1 MTLVEEDKEGRQVP
15 GKKRLY
21 PLPSKNCTDKV
32 KKTRNTLFMHI
43 TRGKKGQTQPE
54 INSTETKTWRVLRDG
69 VEASWVICVCY
80 LALQIN
86 FLPSS

>member
-1 MTLVEEDKEGRQVP
+1 MILVEEDKEECL

-21 PLPSKNCTDKV
+21 RAEAKIVLDKV
-32 KKTRNTLFMHI
+32 KKTRNTLFMAI